1 MMSKTIVVTGGGT
14 GGHLSVAKS
23 FIDEFYNRGYNVIFI
38 GSTKGA
44 DRQWFQ
50 DDQKLYKTYFMDT
63 RGVVN
68 QNFMGKIGSLFMIFK
83 AVLKSIKI
91 FKQNNVIKVISVG
104 GFSAASA
111 SFAAIISKK
120 DFYIH
125 EQNSVMGRL
134 NKLTA
139 KRAKEVFSSY
149 SDDSKV
155 KDYPINEKFFK
166 YSRVRDKIKTIIFLG
181 GSQGA
186 SAINNFALKVAP
198 KLNKMGIKIIHQT
211 GKNDFKSIKQDYE
224 KLNIEVDIFDF
235 STELLE
241 KMDKADFAISRSGA
255 STLWELVA
263 LGIPTLFIP
272 YPYAAADHQYHN
284 AKYLFENDL
293 CYLKR
298 EKELEEEYLY
308 EILNDNIKLKSKKLI
323 NSIAKDAIKNIAE
336 IIEYSNI
343 SEFFF
348 SFAVLNNL
356 SRLLL
361 IC

>member
-1 MMSKTIVVTGGGT
+1 MSKTIVVTGGGT

-23 FIDEFYNRGYNVIFI
+23 FIEEFYKRGYKVIFI

-44 DRQWFQ
+44 DKQWFQ
-50 DDQKLYKTYFMDT
+50 DDPKLFKTYFMDT

-68 QNFMGKIGSLFMIFK
+68 QNLLGKFTSLYMIFK

-91 FKQNNVIKVISVG
+91 FKQNNVSKVISVG
-104 GFSAASA
+104 GFSAAPA
-111 SFAAIISKK
+111 SFGAIISKK

-149 SDDSKV
+149 SKNSKV
-155 KDYPINEKFFK
+155 EDYPINEKFFEH
-166 YSRVRDKIKTIIFLG
+166 SRIRDDIKTIIFLG

-186 SAINNFALKVAP
+186 SAINNFALKVAS
-198 KLNKMGIKIIHQT
+198 KLNDMNINIIHQT
-211 GKNDFKSIKQDYE
+211 GKNDFENIKNEYK
-224 KLNIEVDIFDF
+224 KLNIDADVFDF
-235 STELLE
+235 STQLLE
-241 KMDKADFAISRSGA
+241 KMNKADFAVSRSGA

-272 YPYAAADHQYHN
+272 YPYAAANHQYYN
-284 AKYLFENDL
+284 AVYLLENDL

-298 EKELEEEYLY
+298 EKELNENDLY
-308 EILNDNIKLKSKKLI
+308 DILKENMESKSKRLI
-323 NSIAKDAIKNIAE
+323 ELIHRDAVMNIVD
-336 IIEYSNI
+336 IIEK
-343 SEFFF
+343 
-348 SFAVLNNL
+348 
-356 SRLLL
+356 
-361 IC
+361 